1 MKIYKVFLNGVD
13 MSFCIPALLSW
24 KEALR
29 EYKIYKGQ
37 GYKDVKIIDTTTTKE
52 KK

>member
-1 MKIYKVFLNGVD
+1 MRIYKVFLNGVD
-13 MSFCIPALLSW
+13 MSNWTAMLTW

-37 GYKDVKIIDTTTTKE
+37 GYKDVKIVDTTIKE
-52 KK
+52 K

>member
-1 MKIYKVFLNGVD
+1 MRIYKVFLNGVD
-13 MSFCIPALLSW
+13 MSNWTGMLTW

-37 GYKDVKIIDTTTTKE
+37 GYKDVKIVDTTTKE
-52 KK
+52 K

>member
-1 MKIYKVFLNGVD
+1 MRIYKVFLNGVD
-13 MSFCIPALLSW
+13 MSNWTHAILTW

-37 GYKDVKIIDTTTTKE
+37 GYKDVKLIDTTTHYN
-52 KK
+52 